1 MRESYLTQYS
11 PVWKSCSVSSCGSWS
26 QNWVAGFW
34 VTSDVGLQ
42 KLVGGKFWTKT
53 TGDKG
58 LLLFSAPVT
67 GLLIISDVNTCYYVQ
82 GHCIELYRLLWYN
95 GMLCR
100 CHQWF
105 YRSQPLDWS
114 PLYCLSRNYPR
125 NQNPAHHCLSAT
137 CLPQKDFL
145 QSSYYLGV
153 CSNMVCAMFVFVFVP
168 IYEFKVKKYNF
179 NLISQ
184 NKIVFF
190 EFEFINR
197 DIIPISAD
205 FMNFSLLLLQHQLQ
219 FAHIGPSSGLVHE

>member
-1 MRESYLTQYS
+1 MYRAIAL
-11 PVWKSCSVSSCGSWS
+11 SSTVCFGTM
-26 QNWVAGFW
+26 VCCA
-34 VTSDVGLQ
+34 DV
-42 KLVGGKFWTKT
+42 
-53 TGDKG
+53 
-58 LLLFSAPVT
+58 
-67 GLLIISDVNTCYYVQ
+67 IIDFIAVNPWIDLRYTV
-82 GHCIELYRLLWYN
+82 
-95 GMLCR
+95 
-100 CHQWF
+100 
-105 YRSQPLDWS
+105 
-114 PLYCLSRNYPR
+114 SRNYPR

-197 DIIPISAD
+197 DIIPISAN
-205 FMNFSLLLLQHQLQ
+205 FINFSLLLLQHKLQ
-219 FAHIGPSSGLVHE
+219 FAHIGPPSG